1 MTTSRTV
8 REIVQNDYVFS
19 FGLQNRILNLTQVAR
34 LMRPSVKNAL
44 NKDVSID
51 SIVMAL
57 SRMQDDMVEF
67 AVPNKLKID
76 QFVIKKDLALISLQ
90 KSKKNLQKILK
101 LKLYALHNDKF
112 YSVSESMS
120 EISLMI
126 HQSLVELFE
135 SYVFDGINFVQRDIA
150 ALMIKI
156 PKEYL
161 EITGMFQYF
170 VQRLTLQGVNIL
182 EISSTYTELIF
193 YINKESVSD
202 VINLF

>member
-1 MTTSRTV
+1 MTTSKAV
-8 REIVQNDYVFS
+8 REIVSKDYVLS

-34 LMRPSVKNAL
+34 LVRPSVSNVC
-44 NKDVSID
+44 NKEVSVD

-57 SRMQDDMVEF
+57 SRMQDEMVEF
-67 AVPNKLKID
+67 AVPNKLQVD
-76 QFVIKKDLALISLQ
+76 EFVIKKDLALISMKKT
-90 KSKKNLQKILK
+90 KSNLQKILK
-101 LKLYALHNDKF
+101 LKLHALQHDKF
-112 YSVSESMS
+112 YSVSESMN

-135 SYVFDGINFVQRDIA
+135 SYVFDGLNFVQRDIA

>member
-1 MTTSRTV
+1 MTTSKIV
-8 REIVQNDYVFS
+8 REIVQNDYVLS

-34 LMRPSVKNAL
+34 LMRPSVKSAL
-44 NKDVSID
+44 HKDVSID

-101 LKLYALHNDKF
+101 LKLYALQNDKF
-112 YSVSESMS
+112 YSVSESMN

-126 HQSLVELFE
+126 HESLVDLFE
-135 SYVFDGINFVQRDIA
+135 SYKLDGVNFVQNNIA

-161 EITGMFQYF
+161 ELTGMFQYF
-170 VQRLTLQGVNIL
+170 VQRLTLHSVNIL

-193 YINKESVSD
+193 YVHEDGVSD

>member
-1 MTTSRTV
+1 MTTSKTV
-8 REIVQNDYVFS
+8 RAMVENDYVLS

-34 LMRPSVKNAL
+34 LMRPSVKNVL
-44 NKDVSID
+44 NKEVSID

-57 SRMQDDMVEF
+57 SRMQDDMIEF
-67 AVPNKLKID
+67 AVPNKLQVD
-76 QFVIKKDLALISLQ
+76 EFVIKKDLALVSLA
-90 KSKKNLQKILK
+90 KTKANLQKILK
-101 LKLYALHNDKF
+101 LKLHALQNDKF

-126 HQSLVELFE
+126 HQSMVGIFD
-135 SYVFDGINFVQRDIA
+135 SYCLDGVNFVQSDIA

-161 EITGMFQYF
+161 ELTGMFQYF

-193 YINKESVSD
+193 YINEESVSD

>member
-1 MTTSRTV
+1 MTISKAV
-8 REIVQNDYVFS
+8 REIVSKDYVLS

-34 LMRPSVKNAL
+34 FLRPVLKTKL
-44 NKDVSID
+44 DRDVTVD

-57 SRMQDDMVEF
+57 SRMQEDLVEF
-67 AVPNKLKID
+67 AVPNKLQVD
-76 QFVIKKDLALISLQ
+76 EFVIKKDLALVSLKKT
-90 KSKKNLQKILK
+90 KSNLQKILK
-101 LKLYALHNDKF
+101 LKLHALQNDKF
-112 YSVSESMS
+112 YSVSESMN

-126 HQSLVELFE
+126 HDSLVSLFE
-135 SYVFDGINFVQRDIA
+135 SYCLEGVKFVERDIA

-161 EITGMFQYF
+161 EISGMFQYF
-170 VQRLTLQGVNIL
+170 VQRLTLQSVNIL